1 VIVGVM
7 EIDFLIYDSFSL
19 KDKRRVV
26 KSLIERVKHNF
37 NVSIAEVDNL
47 DKHNFATVGVAVVSN
62 EHAFID
68 RVFDKLIAFVESSF
82 AVEIVDIRRGQL

>member
-1 VIVGVM
+1 MIVGVM

-62 EHAFID
+62 EHTFID
-68 RVFDKLIAFVESSF
+68 RVFDKLIAFVESNF
-82 AVEIVDIRRGQL
+82 AVEIVDIRRGRL